1 MAALNKYDVIIGLE
15 VHAQLATKSKAW
27 CNCEVTTHAMENTKV
42 CEVCSGQPGTLPALN
57 KSAVVFATKLAL
69 ATNCKINNL
78 SYFDRKNYFYP
89 DLPKGYQ
96 ITQFEIPIAQNG
108 HITIQD
114 EMGVDKK
121 IRIERIQIEEDTGKS
136 THEGQSSLINLNRAG
151 TPLIEI
157 VGMPDIRSPH
167 EASAY
172 LKKLHSVLTYL
183 EVCHGNLQE
192 GNFRCDV
199 NVSLHPKGTE
209 KWGTRTE
216 TKNLNSFKNVEK
228 AIEAEIDRQ
237 SEILDRGDKV
247 IQQTLNFDAEALK
260 ITILRIKS
268 DAHDYRYFP
277 EPDLIPLHVSNAEIE
292 KWKNELPELPEA
304 KLTRFMKEYG
314 LPAYDADVLTND
326 KELSHYFEIVVKAYK
341 GEAKK
346 VSNWIMV
353 ELLRL
358 LNEFNIS
365 VSVCPIDAKEL
376 AALLNAVHEGRISGK
391 QAKDVFLKM
400 FDEKKEANKI
410 IEEMGLVQVSDSV
423 TLEAVAKKIVDSNPE
438 QVQQYLSGKDRVFGF
453 FVGLM
458 MKETKGQANPQIA
471 NDLMK
476 KILDGLK
483 GLEE

>member
-1 MAALNKYDVIIGLE
+1 MEALSKYDVIIGLE
-15 VHAQLATKSKAW
+15 VHAQLSTNAKVW
-27 CNCEVTTHAMENTKV
+27 CNCEISTHSLENTKV
-42 CEVCSGQPGTLPALN
+42 CEICSGQPGTLPALN
-57 KSAVVFATKLAL
+57 KKVVEFATKMAL
-69 ATNCKINNL
+69 ATNCKINEL

-96 ITQFEIPIAQNG
+96 ITQFEIPIAQDG
-108 HITIQD
+108 FIAITD
-114 EMGVDKK
+114 EVGNDKK

-136 THEGQSSLINLNRAG
+136 THEGESSLINLNRCG

-157 VGMPDIRSPH
+157 VGRPDIRSPQ

-183 EVCHGNLQE
+183 GVCHGNLQE

-199 NVSLHPKGTE
+199 NVSLHKKGTE
-209 KWGTRTE
+209 VWGTRTE
-216 TKNLNSFKNVEK
+216 TKNLNSYRNVEK
-228 AIEAEIDRQ
+228 AIECEIIRQ
-237 SEILDRGDKV
+237 ADILDRGEKV
-247 IQQTLNFDAEALK
+247 IQQTLGFDADTLK
-260 ITILRIKS
+260 ISVLRTKS

-277 EPDLIPLHVSNAEIE
+277 EPDLIPLVITEAEKT

-304 KLTRFMKEYG
+304 KVARFVSEYG
-314 LPAYDADVLTND
+314 IPLYDADVLTTD
-326 KELSHYFEIVVKAYK
+326 KHLASYFEIVAKAHK

-346 VSNWIMV
+346 ASNWIMV

-365 VSVCPIDAKEL
+365 VEKSPVEALEL

-391 QAKDVFLKM
+391 QAKDVFIKM
-400 FDEKKEANKI
+400 FDEKKGADAVIAELG
-410 IEEMGLVQVSDSV
+410 MVQISDTSA
-423 TLEAVAKKIVDSNPE
+423 LEDVAKKIVEANPTQVE
-438 QVQQYLSGKDRVFGF
+438 QFLSGKDRVFGF

-471 NDLMK
+471 NDIMK
-476 KILDGLK
+476 KILDSK
-483 GLEE
+483 KI

>member
-1 MAALNKYDVIIGLE
+1 MEALKKYDVIIGLE
-15 VHAQLATKSKAW
+15 VHAQLATNSKAW
-27 CNCEVTTHAMENTKV
+27 CSCEINTHALENTKV

-57 KSAVVFATKLAL
+57 KKVVEYATKMAL
-69 ATNCKINNL
+69 ATNCQINDL

-96 ITQFEIPIAQNG
+96 ITQFEKPIAQDG
-108 HITIQD
+108 YIVIAD
-114 EMGVDKK
+114 ALGAEKK

-136 THEGQSSLINLNRAG
+136 THEGEVSLINLNRCG

-157 VGMPDIRSPH
+157 VGCPDIRTPD

-183 EVCHGNLQE
+183 GVCSGNLQE

-199 NVSLHPKGTE
+199 NVSLHPKGSE

-216 TKNLNSFKNVEK
+216 TKNLNSFRNVEK
-228 AIEAEIDRQ
+228 AIECEISRQAEL
-237 SEILDRGDKV
+237 LDRGEKIV
-247 IQQTLNFDAEALK
+247 QQTLGFDAETMK
-260 ITILRIKS
+260 ISVLRTKS

-277 EPDLIPLHVSNAEIE
+277 EPDLIPVYITAAEKI
-292 KWKNELPELPEA
+292 KWKEELPELPEA
-304 KLTRFMKEYG
+304 KVARFITEYG
-314 LPAYDADVLTND
+314 IPSYDAEVLTAD
-326 KELSHYFEIVVKAYK
+326 KKLASYFEAVARAYT

-346 VSNWIMV
+346 AANWIMV

-358 LNEFNIS
+358 LNEFNIDVDKS
-365 VSVCPIDAKEL
+365 PVESLEL
-376 AALLNAVHEGRISGK
+376 AALLNAVHDGRISGK

-400 FDEKKEANKI
+400 FDEKKGADAVIKEL
-410 IEEMGLVQVSDSV
+410 GLVQISD
-423 TLEAVAKKIVDSNPE
+423 TEALIEVAKKIVDSNPT
-438 QVQQYLSGKDRVFGF
+438 QVEQYLSGKDRVFGF

-471 NDLMK
+471 NDIMK
-476 KILDGLK
+476 EILESRK
-483 GLEE
+483 V